1 MTDDKKELNP
11 NATIQLDA
19 ASAADVV
26 LESSPQLPSGPEKS
40 EGGSVRRVTPPPLPP
55 SVSQP
60 PSMSSRPSAT
70 SLPPPNKNR
79 NLIYGVAFVVLLALV
94 IGLGVKVGGSLRPA
108 VPPPVASASV
118 APVATPVATTN
129 QTPNQTPT
137 QTPTQ
142 TIVIHTIEMNDQPD
156 GG

>member
-1 MTDDKKELNP
+1 MADKKEPNP

-26 LESSPQLPSGPEKS
+26 LESSPKLPEPERS
-40 EGGSVRRVTPPPLPP
+40 HGGTVRRVTPPPLPP

-60 PSMSSRPSAT
+60 PTTPAAE
-70 SLPPPNKNR
+70 PAKNR

-108 VPPPVASASV
+108 APTPTTPTLASASA
-118 APVATPVATTN
+118 APTTPPATSP
-129 QTPNQTPT
+129 TPT
-137 QTPTQ
+137 SQ
-142 TIVIHTIEMNDQPD
+142 TIVIKTIEMNDQPD